1 MRVAGAIAAA
11 LALTTAAAGQDGLAG
26 VLRTIDGRSLRGML
40 VVADGRASV
49 AGGGPPVVLDLG
61 DVSSFDVDGMTA
73 APAEAPHRIWL
84 RSGLDLPATR
94 IAGEPAAAGQ
104 PARVVAVLPSGATLA
119 VPLATV
125 RALRQGGAGRPE
137 PALFAADL
145 AAPPANEDVLH
156 VVKGERSQRS
166 SVTVTGLSATRIEFL
181 LRGESF
187 DFELA
192 GVAAVVF
199 GANTGF
205 APDRQPKPRTRVTAT
220 TGEQFEG
227 RLLALDATGVRCR
240 LDEGVEVVLPAGRLL
255 RLQVASDRVAWL
267 SELTPRVEQTPAFDR
282 VWPWTIDRT
291 PVGPGFRL
299 GGRAFE
305 RGIGMVPRTRLS
317 YDLGGRFDAFEAWI
331 GIDDRGG
338 PEAHAV
344 FRVFLDGEL
353 AFESVPKTRG
363 LEAEPLRLDLRR
375 AGVLA
380 IEVDF
385 GKNYDL
391 GDLCAFADARVVQR

>member
-1 MRVAGAIAAA
+1 MRGVGAIAAA
-11 LALTTAAAGQDGLAG
+11 VLLAASAASQDGLAG
-26 VLRTIDGRSLRGML
+26 VLRTIDGRSLRGTL
-40 VVADGRASV
+40 VVDSGRATL
-49 AGGGPPVVLDLG
+49 AGSGPPVVLDLG
-61 DVSSFDVDGMTA
+61 DVSAFDVDGMTV
-73 APAEAPHRIWL
+73 APTEAPHRIWL
-84 RSGLDLPATR
+84 RSGLELPATR

-104 PARVVAVLPSGATLA
+104 PARVVVALPSGATLA

-137 PALFAADL
+137 PALFASDL
-145 AAPPANEDVLH
+145 ATPPANEDVLH

-166 SVTVTGLSATRIEFL
+166 AVTVTGLSATRIDFL
-181 LRGESF
+181 LRGDPY

-255 RLQVASDRVAWL
+255 RLVVASDRVAWL

-282 VWPWTIDRT
+282 VWPWTVDRT
-291 PVGPGFRL
+291 LVGPGFRI

-317 YDLGGRFDAFEAWI
+317 YDLGGRFDVFEACI

-344 FRVFLDGEL
+344 FRVYIDGEP
-353 AFESVPKTRG
+353 AFESAPKTRG
-363 LEAEPLRLDLRR
+363 LAAEPLRLELRR
-375 AGVLA
+375 ATVLA

-391 GDLCAFADARVVQR
+391 GDLCAFADARVVQQ